1 MPRKRT
7 SPICDR
13 EAVYRTKEILCDL
26 SDKLRSKILMEKDPE
41 ELAHFQ
47 SIYDAI
53 PNAQFVIGVALAAQ
67 SKVFFKEPR

>member
-1 MPRKRT
+1 MPKKRT

-26 SDKLRSKILMEKDPE
+26 SDKIKHKILLEKDPE

-67 SKVFFKEPR
+67 SKIFPKI